1 MHCPKRQSFS
11 QLASR
16 VRYEPPIFLC
26 HVTSNSLTPQKT
38 FSQDVSMVNP
48 TRPGLQRGW
57 KTGLC
62 SHVFRLLRNRKVP
75 WVLLENVPGLLLW
88 HLSGDQPQ
96 EPAIS
101 YVVEELENRVQLG
114 SPRYQSDWL
123 WSSPM
128 SSSRF
133 YRREPPW
140 RPKRCASFC

>member
-1 MHCPKRQSFS
+1 
-11 QLASR
+11 
-16 VRYEPPIFLC
+16 
-26 HVTSNSLTPQKT
+26 
-38 FSQDVSMVNP
+38 MVNP

-101 YVVEELENRVQLG
+101 YVVEELENLGYSWAHRVISLTGFGLPQCRRRVFIVASLHGDPRDVLLSAESACKGQCIDLNLG
-114 SPRYQSDWL
+114 GNDIGAPQELSL
-123 WSSPM
+123 IHI
-128 SSSRF
+128 
-133 YRREPPW
+133 
-140 RPKRCASFC
+140 

>member
-1 MHCPKRQSFS
+1 MNLPS
-11 QLASR
+11 SR
-16 VRYEPPIFLC
+16 A
-26 HVTSNSLTPQKT
+26 TSNTLTPQKT

-101 YVVEELENRVQLG
+101 HVVEELENLGYSWAHRVISLTGFGLPQC
-114 SPRYQSDWL
+114 
-123 WSSPM
+123 
-128 SSSRF
+128 
-133 YRREPPW
+133 RR
-140 RPKRCASFC
+140 RVF

>member
-1 MHCPKRQSFS
+1 MNLPSLPKPR
-11 QLASR
+11 
-16 VRYEPPIFLC
+16 
-26 HVTSNSLTPQKT
+26 HVKLSDTSKT

-48 TRPGLQRGW
+48 TRLGLQRGW

-101 YVVEELENRVQLG
+101 YVVEELENLGYSWAHRVI
-114 SPRYQSDWL
+114 SPVSYTHL
-123 WSSPM
+123 TLPTILLV
-128 SSSRF
+128 
-133 YRREPPW
+133 
-140 RPKRCASFC
+140 